1 MRMFKLIYLFVFSL
15 LLFSC
20 AQIGTITGGQK
31 DVFAPKIVKI
41 QPENYL
47 LNFNDKQLKITFD
60 EYFVLNK
67 AEQNIIMVP
76 PDAVINTL
84 IDRKSLLLNWE
95 ESLRKNTTYS
105 IYFNKAIKDVT
116 EGNDSIMSIVF
127 STGSTID
134 SLSLTVMLKNAFTNA
149 PVKNAVFGLYDSLS
163 ALRPRYFISSD
174 VDGKATLSHISEG
187 TYFLKA
193 FEDVNNDL
201 SVQAQELQ
209 GLLFNSIAFDAD
221 FSDTLIIRLS
231 HPLFETR
238 IKNVKFL
245 PPGMVGM
252 HVPENF
258 NPEQLTFL
266 DKTVKS
272 DAYFYPKRDSLILF
286 TGPMA
291 LDNGFLVY
299 EQDSISIRFPEKDRK
314 LNVSVKLKAPEQLLS
329 NESPMVLE
337 INDQVA
343 AVDASKFN
351 LLNAADSTSISIDS
365 VRWQQQQIFIFAD
378 WKNSNKL
385 SIQLKKDAVKGKSE
399 SYNNPTTFALKRQIV
414 KDFGTL
420 KVTLSDTITKGVLEL
435 VKGVEVLRSQI
446 IDGKSNFV
454 FTNLIPGEYYF
465 RIILDENQNGI
476 WDPIQPSTLRQA
488 EHMLWF
494 KTPIKLRANWE
505 VESQL
510 EINQP

>member
-1 MRMFKLIYLFVFSL
+1 MFKLVYLFIFSL
-15 LLFSC
+15 IFLSC

-31 DVFAPKIVKI
+31 DVVAPRIVKF

-47 LNFNDKQLKITFD
+47 LNFSDKQLKINFD
-60 EYFVLNK
+60 EYFTLNK
-67 AEQNIIMVP
+67 AEQNIILVP
-76 PDAVINTL
+76 PDAVLHAL
-84 IDRKSLLLNWE
+84 IDRKSLMLNWE

-105 IYFNKAIKDVT
+105 IYFNNAIKDIK

-127 STGSTID
+127 STGSSID
-134 SLSLTVMLKNAFTNA
+134 SLSLTVFLKNAFTNA
-149 PVKNAVFGLYDSLS
+149 PVKNALFGLYDSLS

-174 VDGKATLSHISEG
+174 VEGKATLSHISEG

-201 SVQAQELQ
+201 LVQAQELQ
-209 GLLFNSIAFDAD
+209 GLLFNSIALDAD

-238 IKNVKFL
+238 IKNVKFI
-245 PPGMVGM
+245 PPGMIGM

-258 NPEQLTFL
+258 NHDHLKFL
-266 DKTVKS
+266 DNSVKS
-272 DAYFYPKRDSLILF
+272 DRYFYPKRDSLVLF
-286 TGPMA
+286 TGPLN

-299 EQDSISIRFPEKDRK
+299 EQDTISIRFPEKDRK
-314 LNVSVKLKAPEQLLS
+314 LNTSVKLKALEQLLS
-329 NESPMVLE
+329 DENPLVLE
-337 INDQVA
+337 VNDKVI
-343 AVDASKFN
+343 AVDASKFT
-351 LLNAADSTSISIDS
+351 LLNAVDSANISIDS
-365 VRWQQQQIFIFAD
+365 IRWQQQQIFIYAD

-385 SIQLKKDAVKGKSE
+385 SIQLQNDAVKGMTDAS
-399 SYNNPTTFALKRQIV
+399 NNPVSYSLKRQIC
-414 KDFGTL
+414 KDFGAL
-420 KVTLSDTITKGVLEL
+420 KVTLSDTISKGVLEL
-435 VKGVEVLRSQI
+435 VKGLEVLRSQTI
-446 IDGKSNFV
+446 EGKSNFV
-454 FTNLIPGEYYF
+454 FKNLIPGEYYF

-476 WDPIQPSTLRQA
+476 WDPVQPVLQRQA
-488 EHMLWF
+488 EQMLWF

>member
-1 MRMFKLIYLFVFSL
+1 MRMFKLIYLFIFSL

-31 DVFAPKIVKI
+31 DVVAPGIVKI
-41 QPENYL
+41 QPENYQ

-60 EYFVLNK
+60 EYFTLNK
-67 AEQNIIMVP
+67 AEQNIIIVP
-76 PDAVINTL
+76 PDAALHAL
-84 IDRKSLLLNWE
+84 IDRKSLILNWE
-95 ESLRKNTTYS
+95 EGLRKNTTYS

-134 SLSLTVMLKNAFTNA
+134 SLSLTVFLKNAFTNA
-149 PVKNAVFGLYDSLS
+149 PVKNAIFGLYDSLS

-201 SVQAQELQ
+201 LVQAQELQ
-209 GLLFNSIAFDAD
+209 GLLFNSILLDQD
-221 FSDTLIIRLS
+221 FSDTLVLRLS
-231 HPLFETR
+231 HPLYETR
-238 IKNVKFL
+238 IKNVKFI
-245 PPGMVGM
+245 PPGMIGM

-258 NPEQLTFL
+258 NPEHLKFL
-266 DKTVKS
+266 DQTVKS
-272 DAYFYPKRDSLILF
+272 EGCFYPKRDSVILF
-286 TGPMA
+286 TGPLA
-291 LDNGFLVY
+291 LDNGTLVY
-299 EQDSISIRFPEKDRK
+299 EQDTISIRFPEKDRK
-314 LNVSVKLKAPEQLLS
+314 LNMSVKLKALEQMLS
-329 NESPMVLE
+329 NKNPLVLE
-337 INDQVA
+337 VNDKVM
-343 AVDASKFN
+343 AVDASKLS

-365 VRWQQQQIFIFAD
+365 IKWQQQQIFVYAD

-385 SIQLKKDAVKGKSE
+385 SIQLKKDAVQGMSGT
-399 SYNNPTTFALKRQIV
+399 SNNPASYSLKRQIS
-414 KDFGTL
+414 KDFGAL
-420 KVTLSDTITKGVLEL
+420 KVTLSDTIIKGVLEL
-435 VKGVEVLRSQI
+435 VKGLEVLRSQT

-454 FTNLIPGEYYF
+454 FTDLIPGEYYF

-476 WDPIQPSTLRQA
+476 WDPVQPVLQRQA
-488 EHMLWF
+488 EQVLWF

-510 EINQP
+510 EIIQP

>member
-1 MRMFKLIYLFVFSL
+1 MFKLIYLFIFSL

-31 DVFAPKIVKI
+31 DEFAPKIVKI

-47 LNFNDKQLKITFD
+47 LNFNDQQLKITFD
-60 EYFVLNK
+60 EYFTLNK
-67 AEQNIIMVP
+67 AEQNIILVP
-76 PDAVINTL
+76 PDAIIHAL

-105 IYFNKAIKDVT
+105 IYFNKALKDVT

-134 SLSLTVMLKNAFTNA
+134 SLSLTVLLKNAFTNA

-163 ALRPRYFISSD
+163 APHPRYFISSD
-174 VDGKATLSHISEG
+174 AEGKASLNHISAG
-187 TYFLKA
+187 NYFLKA

-201 SVQAQELQ
+201 LVQAQELQ
-209 GLLFNSIAFDAD
+209 GLLFKSIALNAD
-221 FSDTLIIRLS
+221 FSDTLIIKLS
-231 HPLFETR
+231 QPLFETR
-238 IKNVKFL
+238 IKNVKFI
-245 PPGMVGM
+245 PPGMLGM

-258 NPEQLTFL
+258 NPEHLKFL
-266 DKTVKS
+266 DQTIKS
-272 DAYFYPKRDSLILF
+272 DGYFYPKRDSLVLF
-286 TGPMA
+286 TGPIA
-291 LDNGFLVY
+291 QDNGFLVY
-299 EQDSISIRFPEKDRK
+299 EQDTISIRFPEKDRK
-314 LNVSVKLKAPEQLLS
+314 LYVSVKLKALEQLLS

-343 AVDASKFN
+343 AVDMSKFT
-351 LLNAADSTSISIDS
+351 LLNAADSALISIDS
-365 VRWQQQQIFIFAD
+365 VRWQQQQIFIYAD
-378 WKNSNKL
+378 WRNSNKL

-399 SYNNPTTFALKRQIV
+399 SYNNPATFALKRQIV

-420 KVTLSDTITKGVLEL
+420 KVTLSDTIAKGVLEL
-435 VKGVEVLRSQI
+435 VKGAEVFRSQI
-446 IDGKSNFV
+446 IAGKTNFV
-454 FTNLIPGEYYF
+454 LTNLIPGEYYF

-476 WDPIQPSTLRQA
+476 WDPVQPLNQRQA
-488 EHMLWF
+488 EQVLWF

-505 VESQL
+505 VESLL